1 MSADNEIAPPFFS
14 NPSSTEAQDERRC
27 HCGWYHT
34 SGFFLILQFLYR
46 LAKGLICEVVF
57 DDSGNLESMPDQF
70 TRSNWSATDCFP
82 KLLEPELGVSVQL
95 SSNFRSCFQ
104 SIVAFGIRD
113 GVIWLLTCQRLM
125 SLHFPTPSS
134 CDALNVIGMQG
145 REKKPKY
152 NRRTKCCQA
161 TPSSPNLL
169 MFLI

>member
-1 MSADNEIAPPFFS
+1 MPLWLVSHL
-14 NPSSTEAQDERRC
+14 R
-27 HCGWYHT
+27 
-34 SGFFLILQFLYR
+34 FFLILQFLYR

-57 DDSGNLESMPDQF
+57 DDSGNLQSMPDQF
-70 TRSNWSATDCFP
+70 TGSNWSAIDCFS
-82 KLLEPELGVSVQL
+82 KLLVPELGVSAQL

-113 GVIWLLTCQRLM
+113 GIIWLLTCQRLM